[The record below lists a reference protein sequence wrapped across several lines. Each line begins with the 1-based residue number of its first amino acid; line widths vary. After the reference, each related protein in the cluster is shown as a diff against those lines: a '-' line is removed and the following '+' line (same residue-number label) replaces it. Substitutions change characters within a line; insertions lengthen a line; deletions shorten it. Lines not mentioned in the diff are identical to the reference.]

1 MQTDWMQVVRLS
13 PFRSLQTKATLFVII
28 LVAGVLAL
36 STFLGIRTSE
46 RALERD
52 LRENAIA
59 LARQFAA
66 DIGSSEELHNPAT
79 LQVDIGQVMD
89 NRSSIVRVEVYAM
102 AQGVPALI
110 AASDA
115 QVPASPALDVSQ
127 AAREDRPMAVLQRS
141 EGSRQ
146 WDVAVPVHLHGALAG
161 VVRLQVSLA
170 EADQLAARERRQ
182 ATLIMGASMVAIVLL
197 MSLFLRQTL
206 HRHIQNLVTT
216 MARAEAGDLA
226 AQTSVHTQDELGRL
240 AESFNRMLHR
250 IRNFNN
256 ELQDKVEQATA
267 ELRELNEK
275 LFETRREMGRLE
287 RLAAVGEV
295 AAMVAHEVGTPL
307 TAVSGH
313 LQLLAEEVRAP
324 RVRERLSV
332 IEAHVGRAIA
342 TIQAF
347 LDSARFPPPMRRP
360 LQVNALVQEVLALA
374 SAGIGRRQ
382 GIQVLTELH
391 PELPEVSADGDQL
404 REVLLN
410 MLTNGLDAMPEGGQ
424 LSLRTRPIHG
434 ADGLAS
440 VQIQI
445 ADTGLGIP
453 PEGLRRIFDPFY
465 STKGPGHGTGL
476 GLAICQRIVKAHQGS
491 IEVRSEKGQG
501 TVFLITLPARG

>member
-1 MQTDWMQVVRLS
+1 
-13 PFRSLQTKATLFVII
+13 
-28 LVAGVLAL
+28 
-36 STFLGIRTSE
+36 
-46 RALERD
+46 
-52 LRENAIA
+52 
-59 LARQFAA
+59 
-66 DIGSSEELHNPAT
+66 
-79 LQVDIGQVMD
+79 
-89 NRSSIVRVEVYAM
+89 
-102 AQGVPALI
+102 
-110 AASDA
+110 
-115 QVPASPALDVSQ
+115 
-127 AAREDRPMAVLQRS
+127 
-141 EGSRQ
+141 
-146 WDVAVPVHLHGALAG
+146 
-161 VVRLQVSLA
+161 VVRLQVGLE

-182 ATLIMGASMVAIVLL
+182 AMLIMGASTLAIVLL

-206 HRHIQNLVTT
+206 HRHIQSLVTT

-226 AQTSVHTQDELGRL
+226 AQASVHTQDELGRL

-256 ELQDKVEQATA
+256 ELQDKVEHATA
-267 ELRELNEK
+267 GLRELNEK

-307 TAVSGH
+307 TSVSGH

-347 LDSARFPPPMRRP
+347 LDSARFPPPIRRP
-360 LQVNALVQEVLALA
+360 IQVNALVQEVLALV
-374 SAGIGRRQ
+374 SPGIGRQQ
-382 GIQVLTELH
+382 GIQVMTDLS
-391 PELPEVSADGDQL
+391 PDLPEVWADGDQL
-404 REVLLN
+404 RQVLLN

-424 LSLRTRPIHG
+424 MSLRTRPISD
-434 ADGLAS
+434 ADGMAS

-453 PEGLRRIFDPFY
+453 REDLRRIFDPFF

-476 GLAICQRIVKAHQGS
+476 GLAICQRIVKAHKGS
-491 IEVRSEKGQG
+491 LEVRSEKGQG
-501 TVFLITLPARG
+501 TVFLIILPVRG

>member
-1 MQTDWMQVVRLS
+1 MRTDWMQVVQLS
-13 PFRSLQTKATLFVII
+13 LFRSLQTKATLFVIVI
-28 LVAGVLAL
+28 VAGVLAL
-36 STFLGIRTSE
+36 STLLSIRTSE

-52 LRENAIA
+52 LRENAIS

-66 DIGSSEELHNPAT
+66 DIGSWKELNNPVT
-79 LQVDIGQVMD
+79 LQVDIGQLMD
-89 NRSSIVRVEVYAM
+89 NRSSIRRVEVYALVE
-102 AQGVPALI
+102 GVPTFI
-110 AASDA
+110 TASDA
-115 QVPASPALDVSQ
+115 QVPASPAPEVSQ
-127 AAREDRPMAVLQRS
+127 VALGDRPVAVLQRS
-141 EGSRQ
+141 EGGRQ
-146 WDVAVPVHLHGALAG
+146 WDVAVPVHLHGVLAG
-161 VVRLQVSLA
+161 VVRLQVGLE

-182 ATLIMGASMVAIVLL
+182 AMLIMGASTLAIVLL

-206 HRHIQNLVTT
+206 HRHIQSLVTT

-226 AQTSVHTQDELGRL
+226 AQASVHTQDELGRL

-256 ELQDKVEQATA
+256 ELQDKVEHATA
-267 ELRELNEK
+267 GLRELNEK

-307 TAVSGH
+307 TSVSGH

-347 LDSARFPPPMRRP
+347 LDSARFPPPIRRP
-360 LQVNALVQEVLALA
+360 IQVNALVQEVLALV
-374 SAGIGRRQ
+374 SPGIGRQQ
-382 GIQVLTELH
+382 GIQVMTDLS
-391 PELPEVSADGDQL
+391 PDLPEVWADGDQL
-404 REVLLN
+404 RQVLLN

-424 LSLRTRPIHG
+424 MSLRTRPISD
-434 ADGLAS
+434 ADGMAS

-453 PEGLRRIFDPFY
+453 REDLRRIFDPFF
-465 STKGPGHGTGL
+465 STKSPGHGTGL
-476 GLAICQRIVKAHQGS
+476 GLAICQRIVKAHKGS
-491 IEVRSEKGQG
+491 LEVRSEKGQG
-501 TVFLITLPARG
+501 TVFLIILPVRG